1 MLNTAADIVSINV
14 PMTFRRRGGRKLIIT
29 PDGSVGNP
37 TSHPIANNAVV
48 AALARAFRW
57 RKLINDGVYGSLED
71 IARKEKLCP
80 PFVSRVMRLTLL
92 SPEVIE
98 AILEDRQPE
107 SLTLRKLS
115 KAFPV
120 EWVEQRRLW
129 GGWGELIRYRAP
141 TGAHPHPQSEKA
153 GGDPG

>member
-1 MLNTAADIVSINV
+1 MEASQDIVSINV

-29 PDGSVGNP
+29 PDGTVGNP
-37 TSHPIANNAVV
+37 TSQPVANNAVV

-57 RKLINDGVYGSLED
+57 RKLLNDGVYVNLED

-92 SPEVIE
+92 SPDIIE
-98 AILEDRQPE
+98 AILKDRQPE

-120 EWVEQRRLW
+120 EWVEQRRHLF
-129 GGWGELIRYRAP
+129 GC
-141 TGAHPHPQSEKA
+141 
-153 GGDPG
+153 